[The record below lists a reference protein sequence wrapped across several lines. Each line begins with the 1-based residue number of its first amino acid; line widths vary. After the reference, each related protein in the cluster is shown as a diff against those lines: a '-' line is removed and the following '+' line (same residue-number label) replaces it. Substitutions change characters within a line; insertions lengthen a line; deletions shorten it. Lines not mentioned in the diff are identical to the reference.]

1 MREEVIVSRN
11 CEAIMIPSG
20 ERVLVPEGARAT
32 ITQSLGGSYTLIT
45 DRGLMVRVSG
55 KEVEAIGKEPEN
67 VPQAEEAAP
76 ATKEELESLVW
87 DQLKTCYDPEIPVNI
102 VDLGLVYLCE
112 LEDADGAK
120 NVKIKM
126 TLTAP
131 GCGMGPVLAS
141 DVKSKVESLPGVK
154 EAAVIGK
161 PDPRKGEQPVAF
173 VAANEG
179 TVLEEKALQRF
190 VKERLADYKV
200 PRKVVFMPALPRNA
214 TGKILKM
221 ALRQME

>member
-1 MREEVIVSRN
+1 MNMREEVTLTRN
-11 CEAIMIPSG
+11 AEAVMIPSG

-45 DRGLMVRVSG
+45 ERGLMVRISG
-55 KEVEAIGKEPEN
+55 REVEAIGKPVEN
-67 VPQAEEAAP
+67 VVETAPGEEIAP
-76 ATKEELESLVW
+76 EKLEEMVW

-112 LEDADGAK
+112 LEEAGGAK

-154 EAAVIGK
+154 EAEV
-161 PDPRKGEQPVAF
+161 E
-173 VAANEG
+173 
-179 TVLEEKALQRF
+179 
-190 VKERLADYKV
+190 
-200 PRKVVFMPALPRNA
+200 VVFDPVWDRSMMSEAAKLQL
-214 TGKILKM
+214 GM
-221 ALRQME
+221 YY

>member
-1 MREEVIVSRN
+1 MNMREEVTLTRN
-11 CEAIMIPSG
+11 AEAVMIPSG
-20 ERVLVPEGARAT
+20 EKVLVPEGARAT

-45 DRGLMVRVSG
+45 ERGLMVRVSG
-55 KEVEAIGKEPEN
+55 REVEAIGKPLEN
-67 VPQAEEAAP
+67 VAELAP
-76 ATKEELESLVW
+76 GEELVPEKLEEMVW

-112 LEDADGAK
+112 LEDSDGAK

-154 EAAVIGK
+154 EADV
-161 PDPRKGEQPVAF
+161 E
-173 VAANEG
+173 
-179 TVLEEKALQRF
+179 
-190 VKERLADYKV
+190 
-200 PRKVVFMPALPRNA
+200 VVFDPQWDRSMMSEAARLQL
-214 TGKILKM
+214 GM
-221 ALRQME
+221 Y